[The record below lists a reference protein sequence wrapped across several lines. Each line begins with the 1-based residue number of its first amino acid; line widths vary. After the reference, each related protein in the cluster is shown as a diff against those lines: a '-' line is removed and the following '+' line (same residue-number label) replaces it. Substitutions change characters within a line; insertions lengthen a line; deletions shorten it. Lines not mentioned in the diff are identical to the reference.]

1 MIADRFAAAV
11 EAAAGQAPEPKA
23 IPDVVP
29 GRHLMVDGDYLAYF
43 CGGNAEKETPAG
55 ISRMFAKERIEKMKV
70 MSGAEKVTVHLT
82 DPASTKGDR
91 FVIATVWPYQGQRQA
106 GRKPINWAYLR
117 DWMQVGVP
125 GLFTSKTWINREADD
140 GATYHAQVLG
150 PENSVLTIA
159 DKDWRMS
166 PGWHLDWRSWDLT
179 YLPPGT
185 YRLVSP
191 DGHVH
196 GDAFFWYQL
205 LAGDNADHIPGL
217 PFAMISG
224 KKVKFGPA
232 TAEKYINPTNNN
244 YEAFKVVGSLY
255 RTHYGD
261 LWADALAEQMAL
273 LWMRRDKN
281 AEVDDCL
288 RHLGEEVEAALQ
300 PAFDR
305 LADRINSTKAQ
316 EAAYG

>member
-1 MIADRFAAAV
+1 MDERFAAAI
-11 EAAAGQAPEPKA
+11 AAAAEQAPEPKV
-23 IPDVVP
+23 IPPMVP

-43 CGGNAEKETPAG
+43 CGGNTEKETPAG
-55 ISRMFAKERIEKMKV
+55 ISRMFAKERIEKMKI

-91 FVIATVWPYQGQRQA
+91 FIIATAQPYQGNRQA

-117 DWMQVGVP
+117 DWMQTGAD
-125 GLFTSKTWINREADD
+125 GLFVPKTWMNREADD

-166 PGWHLDWRSWDLT
+166 PGWHLDWKTWDLT
-179 YLPPGT
+179 YLAPGT
-185 YRLVSP
+185 FKHVSE

-196 GDAFFWYQL
+196 GDYFLWYQC
-205 LAGDNADHIPGL
+205 LAGDTADHIPGL
-217 PFAMISG
+217 PPTTVNG
-224 KKVKFGPA
+224 KKVKFGPV
-232 TAEKYINPTNNN
+232 TAEKYLAGASCN
-244 YEAFKVVGSLY
+244 EDAFRIVGALY
-255 RTHYGD
+255 MSHYR
-261 LWADALAEQMAL
+261 LEWSDALAEQMAL

-288 RHLGEEVEAALQ
+288 RHLGEEVEAAMQ

-305 LADRINSTKAQ
+305 LVDRINSTKAQ